1 MQIFSFQWQT
11 YRFEIILTSY
21 LAGFSQA
28 GVNISR
34 KISFLQCRMFAIG
47 SLSPALGKTCNTK
60 ETHVK
65 SIFGIGLNQT
75 QNQMLSLHQSVIFD
89 REATY
94 NSQGGAAKFLAE

>member
-1 MQIFSFQWQT
+1 MQIFIFQWQT

-75 QNQMLSLHQSVIFD
+75 QMLSLHQSVIFD
-89 REATY
+89 LEATY